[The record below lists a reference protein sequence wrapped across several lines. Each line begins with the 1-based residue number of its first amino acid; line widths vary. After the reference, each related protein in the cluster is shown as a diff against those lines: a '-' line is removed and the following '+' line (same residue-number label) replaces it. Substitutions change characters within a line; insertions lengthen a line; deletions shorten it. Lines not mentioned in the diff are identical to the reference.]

1 VFILG
6 QAVRRMRWRDS
17 DSLELS
23 GREVVV
29 VGLGVSGTW
38 CARWLARLGARVIVS
53 EIKPRGQ
60 LDPSLLAELS
70 TLGVTLETEG
80 HRKETFTGADL
91 IVVSPG
97 VDHREEMVCAARN
110 EGIPILGE
118 MELASR
124 WIRSP
129 IVAVTGTNGKSTVT
143 SLIGA
148 LIERAGFKV
157 FVGGNIGTPLMA
169 YVAQGVRSDYVVAEV
184 SSFQLDTTT
193 RFSPHVALIL
203 NISPDH
209 LDRYPDYEAYVQSKM
224 RIFENQTA
232 GQYLILNDDDKQ
244 LASVPPRGQ
253 VSVLRYGKEKTARR
267 QAYMDGEVIKT
278 RVGGMAGPAFSTRS
292 FSLPG
297 VHNLENLMAAILAG
311 LALHLDPVVIQQ
323 TIDQFRGLPNRI
335 EYLGMLR
342 GVSFYNDSKATNVD
356 SAVVAVKSFK
366 RNIVL
371 IAGGRHKGADYGPLV
386 EASRGKVTHCV
397 FLGEAKDLL
406 LESFRDAARCTVADS
421 LEEAVAKAYQAA
433 SPGDVVL
440 LAPACSSFDMFSD
453 YAHRGR
459 IFKAAVKVLSESA
472 NPEGTA
478 LNSIEGRR

>member
-1 VFILG
+1 
-6 QAVRRMRWRDS
+6 M
-17 DSLELS
+17 
-23 GREVVV
+23 
-29 VGLGVSGTW
+29 
-38 CARWLARLGARVIVS
+38 
-53 EIKPRGQ
+53 
-60 LDPSLLAELS
+60 
-70 TLGVTLETEG
+70 
-80 HRKETFTGADL
+80 
-91 IVVSPG
+91 
-97 VDHREEMVCAARN
+97 
-110 EGIPILGE
+110 
-118 MELASR
+118 
-124 WIRSP
+124 
-129 IVAVTGTNGKSTVT
+129 
-143 SLIGA
+143 
-148 LIERAGFKV
+148 
-157 FVGGNIGTPLMA
+157 
-169 YVAQGVRSDYVVAEV
+169 
-184 SSFQLDTTT
+184 T

-209 LDRYPDYEAYVQSKM
+209 LDRYPDYDTYVQSKM

-232 GQYLILNDDDKQ
+232 GQYVILNDEDKH
-244 LASVPPRGQ
+244 LASVSPRGE

-267 QAYMDGEVIKT
+267 QAHIDRDVIKT
-278 RVGGMAGPAFSTRS
+278 RVGGMAGPSFSTHS

-311 LALHLDPVVIQQ
+311 LALHLDPAVIQQ
-323 TIDQFRGLPNRI
+323 TIDRFRGLPNRI

-356 SAVVAVKSFK
+356 SAVVAVNSFE

-386 EASRGKVTHCV
+386 EAARGKVTHCV

-406 LESFRDAARCTVADS
+406 LGSFGDAARCTVADS

-459 IFKAAVKVLSESA
+459 AFRAAVRGLSEVDD
-472 NPEGTA
+472 PPGTPPIRA
-478 LNSIEGRR
+478 EVQP

>member
-1 VFILG
+1 LPE
-6 QAVRRMRWRDS
+6 AVRMMNRRDS
-17 DSLELS
+17 GSLELS
-23 GREVVV
+23 GKRVVV
-29 VGLGVSGTW
+29 AGLGVSGTW
-38 CARWLARLGARVIVS
+38 CARWLARLGARVTVS
-53 EIKPRGQ
+53 EIRPRGK

-70 TLGVTLETEG
+70 TLGVTLESG
-80 HRKETFTGADL
+80 AHRKETFTGADL
-91 IVVSPG
+91 IVLSPG
-97 VDHREEMVCAARN
+97 VDQREETVAAAGN

-143 SLIGA
+143 SFIGA

-157 FVGGNIGTPLMA
+157 FVGGNIGTPLTA
-169 YVAQGVRSDYVVAEV
+169 YVAQGWRSDYVVAEV
-184 SSFQLDTTT
+184 SSFQLDTIT

-203 NISPDH
+203 NITPDH
-209 LDRYPDYEAYVQSKM
+209 LDRYPDYEAYVRSKM
-224 RIFENQTA
+224 RIFENQA
-232 GQYLILNDDDKQ
+232 SEQYLILNDDDKQ
-244 LASVPPRGQ
+244 LASVSPRGG

-267 QAYMDGEVIKT
+267 QVYIDGKVIKT
-278 RVGGMAGPAFSTRS
+278 RFGGMAGPSFSTHS

-297 VHNLENLMAAILAG
+297 VHNLENLMAVILTG
-311 LALHLDPVVIQQ
+311 LALKLDPSVIQQ
-323 TIDQFRGLPNRI
+323 TIDRFRGLPNRI
-335 EYLGMLR
+335 EYVGILG
-342 GVSFYNDSKATNVD
+342 GISFYNDSKATNVD
-356 SAVVAVKSFK
+356 SAVVAVNSFE

-371 IAGGRHKGADYGPLV
+371 IAGGRHKGAHYGPLV
-386 EASRGKVTHCV
+386 EAARGKVTHGV

-406 LESFRDAARCTVADS
+406 LESFRGVAHCTVSGS
-421 LEEAVAKAYQAA
+421 LEEAVSKAYQAA

-459 IFKAAVKVLSESA
+459 VFRAAVRGLLQAAS
-472 NPEGTA
+472 PEGTA

>member
-1 VFILG
+1 MK
-6 QAVRRMRWRDS
+6 RCDS

-23 GREVVV
+23 GKRVVV
-29 VGLGVSGTW
+29 AGLGVSGTW
-38 CARWLARLGARVIVS
+38 CARWLARLGARITVS

-91 IVVSPG
+91 IVLSPG
-97 VDHREEMVCAARN
+97 VDHREEMVRVARN
-110 EGIPILGE
+110 EGIAILGE
-118 MELASR
+118 MEFASR

-129 IVAVTGTNGKSTVT
+129 IVAVTGTNGKSTAT
-143 SLIGA
+143 SFIGA

-157 FVGGNIGTPLMA
+157 FVGGNIGTPLTA
-169 YVAQGVRSDYVVAEV
+169 YVAQGWRSDFVVAEV
-184 SSFQLDTTT
+184 SSFQLDTMTH
-193 RFSPHVALIL
+193 FSPHVALIL

-224 RIFENQTA
+224 RIFENQAA
-232 GQYLILNDDDKQ
+232 GQYLILNDEDKQ
-244 LASVPPRGQ
+244 LASVSPRGE

-267 QAYMDGEVIKT
+267 QAHIDGNVIKT
-278 RVGGMAGPAFSTRS
+278 RFGGMEGPSFSTHS

-297 VHNLENLMAAILAG
+297 VHNLENLMAVILAG
-311 LALHLDPVVIQQ
+311 LALHLDPAVIQQ

-335 EYLGMLR
+335 EYVGILR

-356 SAVVAVKSFK
+356 SAVVAVNSFE

-386 EASRGKVTHCV
+386 EAARGKVTHCV
-397 FLGEAKDLL
+397 FMGEAKDLL
-406 LESFRDAARCTVADS
+406 LESFRDAARCTVAGS
-421 LEEAVAKAYQAA
+421 LEEAVAEAYQAA

-453 YAHRGR
+453 YAHRGKVFR
-459 IFKAAVKVLSESA
+459 AAVKSLSEA
-472 NPEGTA
+472 AGPDGTA
-478 LNSIEGRR
+478 ARNKEGQP

>member
-1 VFILG
+1 LR
-6 QAVRRMRWRDS
+6 QAVRMMKRRDF
-17 DSLELS
+17 DSLELF
-23 GREVVV
+23 GKRVVV
-29 VGLGVSGTW
+29 AGLGVSGTW
-38 CARWLARLGARVIVS
+38 CARWLARLGARITVS

-80 HRKETFTGADL
+80 HRKETFTAADL
-91 IVVSPG
+91 IVLSPG
-97 VDHREEMVCAARN
+97 VDHRDEMVRAARN

-118 MELASR
+118 MEFASR

-143 SLIGA
+143 SFIGA

-157 FVGGNIGTPLMA
+157 FVGGNIGTPLTA
-169 YVAQGVRSDYVVAEV
+169 CVAQGWRSDYVVAEV
-184 SSFQLDTTT
+184 SSFQLDTIT

-224 RIFENQTA
+224 RIFENQAA

-244 LASVPPRGQ
+244 LASASPRGG
-253 VSVLRYGKEKTARR
+253 VLVLRYGKEKTARR
-267 QAYMDGEVIKT
+267 QAYIDGDVIKT
-278 RVGGMAGPAFSTRS
+278 RVGGMAGPSFSTHS

-297 VHNLENLMAAILAG
+297 VHNLENLMAVILAG
-311 LALHLDPVVIQQ
+311 LALHLDPAVIQQ

-335 EYLGMLR
+335 EYVGILR

-356 SAVVAVKSFK
+356 SAVVAVNSFE
-366 RNIVL
+366 RNVVL
-371 IAGGRHKGADYGPLV
+371 IAGGRHKGAYYGPLV
-386 EASRGKVTHCV
+386 EAARGKVTHCV

-406 LESFRDAARCTVADS
+406 LESFRDAARCTVAGS
-421 LEEAVAKAYQAA
+421 LEEAVTKAYHAA

-459 IFKAAVKVLSESA
+459 VFRAAVKNLSEA
-472 NPEGTA
+472 AGPDGTA
-478 LNSIEGRR
+478 ARNREGQP